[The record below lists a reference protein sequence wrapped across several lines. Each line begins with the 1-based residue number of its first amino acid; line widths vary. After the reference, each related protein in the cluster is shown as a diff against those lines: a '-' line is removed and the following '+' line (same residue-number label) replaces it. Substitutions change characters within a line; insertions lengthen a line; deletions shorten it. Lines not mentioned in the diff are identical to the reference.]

1 MNGTFTSPV
10 QSSPDFYVE
19 EWLVEPSLNRLSRGT
34 LVSHLEPKAMQ
45 VLVCLSQTPGKVVSK
60 HELISVVWPDT
71 FVTEQV
77 LTRAVWL
84 LRQAFGEQGRE
95 LIQNVPKGGYRLIA
109 VVRPRE
115 AAASEHSPH
124 EIAEVAHRGFH
135 RPGLYT
141 LVVCTGLAVVALTLY
156 FAFRQKDLSRP
167 PVIAVLPFENL
178 SGDAAQEYLSDG
190 LTEEMVSQI
199 GHLSA
204 KDISVIGR
212 ASTMA
217 YKGSRKPVE
226 RIARELSADFVLTGS
241 IRQQGPRI
249 RVSAHLLSGK
259 DSTQLWTEN
268 YEQDRSDILLLESD
282 IASNIAQTMRARFG
296 TEILNPSAAQAVDW
310 EAYNNYLKGNYELAK
325 RQEDDF
331 ATALHLFKE
340 AVQRDP
346 TFARAYVG
354 EGLAYLELAG
364 WHSTQPGM
372 SHHAEALAS
381 AERALQLDPQLAEAH
396 ILLARIRFLQEW
408 DWAGAE
414 QEFRRGVQLNPSET
428 HARVLYENYL
438 AAMGRFEEVVEFGRR
453 TIEMDPANPGAYDE
467 IMYALVQ
474 TGHREEAIQF
484 YQRSRRI
491 DPYFYLTPFLAAT
504 YIYIDDK
511 QTAGVLAREALSLPH
526 PLNVTPLV
534 AAILAKTGE
543 KEEAN
548 RILRDF
554 EKQGRG
560 HHISPGGLAMFYAS
574 IGQQQRA
581 LDFLE
586 QGFAE
591 HDHSMIWLKHPFFA
605 PLRSEPRFETVWR
618 RMNFPN

>member
-1 MNGTFTSPV
+1 MIGTFTSPV
-10 QSSPDFYVE
+10 QSSSPDFYVE

-45 VLVCLSQTPGKVVSK
+45 LLICLSQMPGKVVSK
-60 HELISVVWPDT
+60 HDLISAVWPDT

-115 AAASEHSPH
+115 AAATEHSPD
-124 EIAEVAHRGFH
+124 EIAGVPDRSFH
-135 RPGLYT
+135 RNGLYT

-156 FAFRQKDLSRP
+156 FAFRQKNLLRP
-167 PVIAVLPFENL
+167 PIIAVLPFENL

-249 RVSAHLLSGK
+249 RVSVHLLSGK

-282 IASNIAQTMRARFG
+282 IASNIAQKMRAKFG
-296 TEILNPSAAQAVDW
+296 TGMISPSSRAAPSAAQVVDW
-310 EAYNNYLKGNYELAK
+310 DAYDDYLKGNYELAK
-325 RQEDDF
+325 RQEDHF
-331 ATALHLFKE
+331 ATALQLFKQ

-364 WHSTQPGM
+364 WHSTEPGM
-372 SHHAEALAS
+372 SHHAEALSA

-396 ILLARIRFLQEW
+396 ILLARIRFMQEW

-428 HARVLYENYL
+428 HARILYENYL
-438 AAMGRFEEVVEFGRR
+438 AAMGRFEELIEFGRR

-467 IMYALVQ
+467 ILYALVQ

-484 YQRSRRI
+484 YHRSRRI
-491 DPYFYLTPFLAAT
+491 DPYFYLTPFLGAA

-511 QTAGVLAREALSLPH
+511 QTAGVLARQALSLPH

-543 KEEAN
+543 TRKQIEFCA
-548 RILRDF
+548 ILKRKF
-554 EKQGRG
+554 QVITFRQGGSPCSMPQLGKDNG
-560 HHISPGGLAMFYAS
+560 H
-574 IGQQQRA
+574 
-581 LDFLE
+581 
-586 QGFAE
+586 
-591 HDHSMIWLKHPFFA
+591 
-605 PLRSEPRFETVWR
+605 
-618 RMNFPN
+618 